1 MRFISLNNIYFTFY
15 KLYGRINRRCGITG
29 FWYGKVAVV
38 HLPHA
43 LWRGGYVCVV
53 VERARETKVHEEVIV
68 CKRAGTSYTLA
79 RLNRTH
85 VRTQPQ
91 PWYYLVAL
99 LGCLPVLRFMH
110 ARLGYRAK
118 GTASHATD

>member
-1 MRFISLNNIYFTFY
+1 M
-15 KLYGRINRRCGITG
+15 
-29 FWYGKVAVV
+29 
-38 HLPHA
+38 
-43 LWRGGYVCVV
+43 
-53 VERARETKVHEEVIV
+53 VHEEVIV

-118 GTASHATD
+118 GTAKPRNRLNQCASVPSSQGGPCMGR